1 MKQPKSINPNKIG
14 IALFFSALMI
24 AVISCISLPSTSSD
38 SSLQETQMQLS
49 VQQTIAAQNAVQQ
62 QQEQVQVQDLSLQA
76 TQTQL
81 ALDVLAANQ
90 AMQATETAVA
100 QALAAQQ
107 GEPQETEPLE
117 DTGSDQ
123 PAMEPAGDV
132 DSMMEN
138 AKILLFEDMVNI
150 PATKRY
156 VKAALDGMDLDYKDD
171 GSAKGWLKSD
181 LLTQNWDLVIIAL
194 ELRGAFSG
202 EYFEYINQAL
212 DNGSAVILEIWY
224 MDQISRG
231 TLASTLNRCG
241 VEFEKN
247 YVNKTW
253 DTNDYL
259 QWPLPDKAGHPI
271 FNEPNKNFKF
281 TNVAIYWTGD
291 LGDFIKLSGKK
302 EGAELLMGTI
312 ATEKN
317 THGTLAVCD
326 GGKFIIQTF
335 SSHDYA
341 EEEIVPLWQ
350 NMITYVLNNKFSG
363 AE

>member
-1 MKQPKSINPNKIG
+1 MKRQNSFTRNNFG
-14 IALFFSALMI
+14 IALFIGALMI
-24 AVISCISLPSTSSD
+24 AIIGCISLPSTSTD
-38 SSLQETQMQLS
+38 TSLQETQMELS
-49 VQQTIAAQNAVQQ
+49 IQQTVAAQNAVQQ
-62 QQEQVQVQDLSLQA
+62 QQDQAQQPDLALQA

-81 ALDVLAANQ
+81 ALDVLTANQ

-107 GEPQETEPLE
+107 AEPQETESQE
-117 DTGSDQ
+117 DTSSDQ
-123 PAMEPAGDV
+123 PAVEPAGDV
-132 DSMMEN
+132 DSMMKN
-138 AKILLFEDMVNI
+138 AKILLFEDMVNR
-150 PATKRY
+150 PGTKRY
-156 VKAALDGMDLDYKDD
+156 VKAALDNMNLEYKDD

-181 LLTQNWDLVIIAL
+181 LLTQNWDLVIVAL
-194 ELRGAFSG
+194 EVRGAVSG

-224 MDQISRG
+224 MDDISRG
-231 TLASTLNRCG
+231 TIASTLNRCG
-241 VEFEKN
+241 VEFEKD

-253 DTNDYL
+253 DSNDYL
-259 QWPLPDKAGHPI
+259 QWPLPNKAGHPI

-281 TNVAIYWTGD
+281 TNVAIYWFGD

-341 EEEIVPLWQ
+341 EEEIVPLWE
-350 NMITYVLNNKFSG
+350 NTITYVLKNKFLG
-363 AE
+363 AQ

>member
-1 MKQPKSINPNKIG
+1 MNRLKTINPTKIG
-14 IALFFSALMI
+14 IVIFFSALMI
-24 AVISCISLPSTSSD
+24 AVISCISLPSTTSD
-38 SSLQETQMQLS
+38 TSLQETQMELS
-49 VQQTIAAQNAVQQ
+49 IQQTVAAQNAGQQ
-62 QQEQVQVQDLSLQA
+62 QPVQDQQPDLALQA

-107 GEPQETEPLE
+107 EQPQETESQE
-117 DTGSDQ
+117 DTSSDE

-132 DSMMEN
+132 ERMMKN

-150 PATKRY
+150 PTTKRY
-156 VKAALDGMDLDYKDD
+156 VKAALDEMNLDYKDN

-231 TLASTLNRCG
+231 TLASTLNKCG
-241 VEFEKN
+241 VEFEQN

-259 QWPLPDKAGHPI
+259 QWPLPGKAGHPI

-341 EEEIVPLWQ
+341 EEEIIPLWQ
-350 NMITYVLNNKFSG
+350 NMITYVLKNKFSG